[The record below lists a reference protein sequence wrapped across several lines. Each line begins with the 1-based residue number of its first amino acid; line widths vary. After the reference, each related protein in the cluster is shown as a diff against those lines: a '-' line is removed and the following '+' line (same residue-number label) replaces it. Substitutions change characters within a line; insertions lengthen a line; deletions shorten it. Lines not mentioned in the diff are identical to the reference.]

1 MPLFS
6 GQISKVVSIPT
17 RVIIAYTLAA
27 VLVVAFVAIA
37 IWVRRNTVESKRLR
51 SVRRDRTNR
60 QAKISGTDP
69 Q

>member
-1 MPLFS
+1 MPLFL
-6 GQISKVVSIPT
+6 GRISKVFPIPT
-17 RVIIAYTLAA
+17 RMIIAYILAA
-27 VLVVAFVAIA
+27 VLAVAFVAIA